1 MSLFRLQLRS
11 ARFLIVCAAWATG
24 LGSLA
29 SAQTARPLKPLNSV
43 KVPIPSNIDDFVTDR
58 AAAVAL
64 GKALFWDMQAGSDGK
79 VACATCH
86 FHAGADARLSNT
98 LGLPKDN
105 PNKVKLRNAN
115 SKLKESDFPF
125 VRVSGNNPLDPT
137 SVVVSNVQEIVGS
150 KGVELRDFRR
160 VELGKSVE
168 LSAFKA
174 DPDFSFHGT
183 NLRTVTSRNSPSVI
197 NAVFNHRNNW
207 DGRASYNFNGVN
219 QYGKFDPDARVLQ
232 ASFSYRNSSD
242 ALIDRLRGTRDRAV
256 QSLSKVKISL
266 DNASLASQAAAPPTA
281 SEMGWEGRTF
291 PELGRKLLSLR
302 PLAKQ
307 EVYFTDSTLAPYDNY
322 FGTGLYVSYS
332 HLIRRAFNE
341 KWWGSRLRDANGYT
355 QMESNFSLYWGIALL
370 MYQRTLVSDDTPLDR
385 FLAGDTS
392 ALSPTAQ
399 TGLSIFRLGC
409 NICHSGSETTAA
421 AVDEIIVP
429 KLDTNNNPV
438 RDASGKLVMQQKP
451 VQIMLRGEK
460 DGKPNPVNP
469 TFYDRGFYN
478 TGVQV
483 TTNDLGSGRKDD
495 KGEFSLTKRAKLLG
509 NTGRSL
515 AEFVDD
521 FAIDAPI
528 QALPIAVDGTF
539 KTPMLR
545 NVELTGPYL
554 HSGSMLFL
562 EEVMEHYGRGANFR
576 NENRAN
582 LDQGVAGIP
591 GLQDPVQGPA
601 GITALTAFLM
611 SMTDERVRNQSGP
624 FDHPQLLL
632 PEGVQSVSN
641 GVVLENFTNFPA
653 VGKFGVKSKFWGTIS
668 GQIIKP
674 FHQILRESASK

>member
-1 MSLFRLQLRS
+1 MSLIRLRLRT
-11 ARFLIVCAAWATG
+11 AQFLVVWGAWATA
-24 LGSLA
+24 LSSLTP
-29 SAQTARPLKPLNSV
+29 AQTARDLKPLNSV
-43 KVPIPSNIDDFVTDR
+43 AVPIPSNIDDFVANR
-58 AAAVAL
+58 EAAVAL

-86 FHAGADARLSNT
+86 FHAGGDARISNT

-105 PNKVKLRNAN
+105 PNNVRLR
-115 SKLKESDFPF
+115 SPITKLKESDFPF
-125 VRVSGNNPLDPT
+125 ARLSSSNPLDPT
-137 SVVVSNVQEIVGS
+137 SVIIENRQEIVGS
-150 KGVELRDFRR
+150 KGVELRDFKR
-160 VELGKSVE
+160 VDIGR
-168 LSAFKA
+168 SAEQGTIKP
-174 DPDFSFHGT
+174 DDDFSFHGT

-207 DGRASYNFNGVN
+207 DGRASFTFNGVN
-219 QYGKFDPDARVLQ
+219 QYGKFDPEARVLQ
-232 ASFSYRNSSD
+232 ATFSYRSSSD
-242 ALIDRLRGTRDRAV
+242 ALIDKLRGTRDRAI
-256 QSLSKVKISL
+256 QSLYKVQVAL

-281 SEMGWEGRTF
+281 SEMAWEGRTF

-307 EVYFTDSTLAPYDNY
+307 EVYFTDSTLAPYDRY
-322 FGTGLYVSYS
+322 YGTGLNVSYS
-332 HLIRRAFNE
+332 HLIRKAFNE
-341 KWWGSRLRDANGYT
+341 KWWGSRLKDANGYT
-355 QMESNFSLYWGIALL
+355 QMEANFSLYWGIALL

-392 ALSPTAQ
+392 ALSPQAQ
-399 TGLSIFRLGC
+399 QGLGIFRLGC
-409 NICHSGSETTAA
+409 NICHSGPETTSAA
-421 AVDEIIVP
+421 IAEIMVPQLDGNSKPVVDS
-429 KLDTNNNPV
+429 N
-438 RDASGKLVMQQKP
+438 GKTVLLQKP
-451 VQIMLRGEK
+451 VQIMLRGENFDK
-460 DGKPNPVNP
+460 P
-469 TFYDRGFYN
+469 TFYDRGYYN

-483 TTNDLGSGRKDD
+483 TTNDLGSGRKDSF
-495 KGEFSLTKRAKLLG
+495 GEFSMTKRAKLLG

-515 AEFVDD
+515 GEFVDG

-554 HSGSMLFL
+554 HNGGMLFL

-576 NENRAN
+576 FENVGN
-582 LDQGVAGIP
+582 LDQGVSGIP
-591 GLQDPVQGPA
+591 GLQDPQQGPG
-601 GITALTAFLM
+601 GITVLTAFLM

-632 PEGVQSVSN
+632 PDGVKSISR

-653 VGKFGVKSKFWGTIS
+653 VGRYGVRSKFWGTIS

-674 FHQILRESASK
+674 FHQILRESVAKK

>member
-1 MSLFRLQLRS
+1 MSSIKLRWRIALLS
-11 ARFLIVCAAWATG
+11 AVFGG
-24 LGSLA
+24 LWGVAGS
-29 SAQTARPLKPLNSV
+29 SVSVAQTARPLQPLKSV
-43 KVPIPSNIDDFVTDR
+43 KVPIPSNIDDFVRDR
-58 AAAVAL
+58 DAAVAL

-86 FHAGADARLSNT
+86 FHAGADSRISST

-105 PNKVKLRNAN
+105 PNKKRLINPLLKLT
-115 SKLKESDFPF
+115 EGDFPF
-125 VRVSGNNPLDPT
+125 VRISGNNPLDPLA
-137 SVVVSNVQEIVGS
+137 VVVADRQEIVGS
-150 KGVELRDFRR
+150 KGVELRQFQRAT
-160 VELGKSVE
+160 LGNSVE
-168 LSAFKA
+168 QGTIKP
-174 DPDFSFHGT
+174 DPDFSVHGT

-207 DGRASYNFNGVN
+207 DGRASYTFNGVN
-219 QYGKFDPDARVLQ
+219 QYGKFDPDARVLR
-232 ASFSYRNSSD
+232 ASFSYRSSRD
-242 ALIDRLRGTRDRAV
+242 ALLDRLSGSRDRAV
-256 QSLSKVKISL
+256 QTLSRVTVSL
-266 DNASLASQAAAPPTA
+266 DNASLASQAAAPPLA

-291 PELGRKLLSLR
+291 PEFGRKMLSLR

-307 EVYFTDSTLAPYDNY
+307 EVYFTDSTLAPYDFY
-322 FGTGLYVSYS
+322 FGTGLRVSYS
-332 HLIRRAFNE
+332 FLIRKAFNE
-341 KWWGSRLRDANGYT
+341 QWWGSRLKDANGYT

-392 ALSPTAQ
+392 ALNPAAQ
-399 TGLSIFRLGC
+399 TGLNIFQRGC
-409 NICHSGSETTAA
+409 NICHSGPETTAA
-421 AVDEIIVP
+421 AIGEIFVP
-429 KLDTNNNPV
+429 KLEAGKPV
-438 RDASGKLVMQQKP
+438 VDANGQVVLVQKP

-460 DGKPNPVNP
+460 FDKP
-469 TFYDRGFYN
+469 TFYDRGYYN
-478 TGVQV
+478 TGEQL
-483 TTNDLGSGRKDD
+483 TANDLASGRKDE

-515 AEFVDD
+515 AEFVDN

-554 HSGSMLFL
+554 HNGGKLYL
-562 EEVMEHYGRGANFR
+562 EEVMEQYGRGAPFR
-576 NENRAN
+576 NENVGN
-582 LDQGVAGIP
+582 LDQGVSGIP
-591 GLQDPVQGPA
+591 GLQDPLQGP
-601 GITALTAFLM
+601 GGVTALTAFLQ

-632 PEGVQSVSN
+632 PDGVKSISN

-653 VGKFGVKSKFWGTIS
+653 VGKFGVNSKFWGTIS